1 MRQLHVAARAFGL
14 QHRDDLLR
22 AVVAEEL
29 PLVLLVKVDSMPPDE
44 IDEVRR
50 RVARE
55 RRACELRV
63 LGEIPLVPSGLDI
76 REVAAAAAG
85 DADLLAEPRCMFDQ
99 HDARAALACDGRA
112 HHAGGPGAD
121 DGNIEAI
128 RI

>member
-1 MRQLHVAARAFGL
+1 
-14 QHRDDLLR
+14 
-22 AVVAEEL
+22 
-29 PLVLLVKVDSMPPDE
+29 MPPDE

-55 RRACELRV
+55 RRARELRV
-63 LGEIPLVPSGLDI
+63 LGEIAVVALGLDI

-85 DADLLAEPRCMFDQ
+85 DADLFAEPRCMFDQ
-99 HDARAALACDGRA
+99 HDARAALAGNRRA

-121 DGNIEAI
+121 DGDIEAI